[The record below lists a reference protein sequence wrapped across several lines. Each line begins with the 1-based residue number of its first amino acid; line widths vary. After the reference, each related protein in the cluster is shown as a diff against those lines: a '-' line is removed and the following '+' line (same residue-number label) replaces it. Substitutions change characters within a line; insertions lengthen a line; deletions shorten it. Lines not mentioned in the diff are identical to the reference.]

1 MKTGE
6 LVNRGFGDSV
16 ICFTFAW
23 HLIYLI
29 IVRMPGSGTPSPN
42 HQLTRSPTTPII
54 MEGNNSEGLNSKRLP
69 LEFYTRTDVVQ
80 IARELL
86 GKVLVTEIAG
96 QRTAGRITETEAYRA
111 PDDRAC
117 HAYNNRRTARTEV
130 MFQAG
135 GRAYIYLCYGIHHL
149 FNVVTGPEDMA
160 HAVLIRAIEPI
171 DGYEIMLDRRGLA
184 MAPNQRSKITLTTGP
199 GAMSKALGLT
209 TDFTGQSLLLP
220 DTPIWIQEGPVEI
233 SAEEIASGPRIG
245 VAYAGA
251 SAAWPWRFWLKNSPF
266 VKKHVGIGN
275 I

>member
-1 MKTGE
+1 
-6 LVNRGFGDSV
+6 
-16 ICFTFAW
+16 
-23 HLIYLI
+23 
-29 IVRMPGSGTPSPN
+29 
-42 HQLTRSPTTPII
+42 
-54 MEGNNSEGLNSKRLP
+54 LP

-86 GKVLVTEIAG
+86 GKALVTEIDG
-96 QRTAGRITETEAYRA
+96 QLTVGRITETEAYRA

-117 HAYNNRRTARTEV
+117 HAYDNRRTARTEV

-160 HAVLIRAIEPI
+160 HAVLIRAIEPME
-171 DGYEIMLDRRGLA
+171 GYEIMLKRRGRA
-184 MAPNQRSKITLTTGP
+184 MDPNQRSKITLTTGP
-199 GAMSKALGLT
+199 GAMSKAMGLA
-209 TDFTGQSLLLP
+209 TDFTGQSLILP
-220 DTPIWIQEGPVEI
+220 ATPIWIEEGFLEI

-266 VKKHVGIGN
+266 VKKQVRLGN
-275 I
+275 ICE